1 VEVIEMKG
9 WPREPARHSL
19 SARGIRSRAI
29 KNPIADPNLYD
40 REWYSKKGEKH
51 PRKFVGSGLEGINSY
66 DLIETITPVI
76 NIIRGFNE
84 DNGTHQYPE
93 EYAAS
98 LKSISREMDIP
109 IERIEEFWSNYEDFL
124 QIKAIYVT
132 GSRVTGFYNS
142 KSDVDIYIQYE
153 DRPEFHRQLNDIH
166 MDQTTEVEDFFDG
179 LLEAAYL
186 GIDVSGGDDLHVK
199 DYTTGKKVKV
209 DIMHLSIEPPKVP
222 AIKIWEGPI

>member
-1 VEVIEMKG
+1 MKG

-29 KNPIADPNLYD
+29 KNPVADPNLYD
-40 REWYSKKGEKH
+40 KEWYSKKGEKK

-76 NIIRGFNE
+76 NIIRGFDDE
-84 DNGTHQYPE
+84 NGTHI
-93 EYAAS
+93 YAGDYSAS
-98 LKSISREMDIP
+98 LNRISREMDIS
-109 IERIEEFWSNYEDFL
+109 EDRIEEFWSNYEDFL

-153 DRPEFHRQLNDIH
+153 DRPEFHRDYGEIH
-166 MDQTTEVEDFFDG
+166 MDQTNEVEVFFDH
-179 LLEAAYL
+179 LIEAAYL
-186 GIDVSGGDDLHVK
+186 GAGISDKNNLHVK

-209 DIMHLSIEPPKVP
+209 DMMRLSIEPPKVP